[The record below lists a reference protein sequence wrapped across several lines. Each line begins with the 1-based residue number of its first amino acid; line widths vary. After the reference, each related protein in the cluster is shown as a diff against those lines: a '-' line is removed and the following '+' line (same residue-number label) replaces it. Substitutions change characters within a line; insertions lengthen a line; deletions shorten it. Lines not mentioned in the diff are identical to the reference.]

1 MTDAD
6 GTTTP
11 VEIEH
16 PSGSETPAWIDRPT
30 DVWSFG
36 SRGTLFFTGRPR
48 SVSDSRSS
56 RSAARNT
63 GGHWTQLPLWSDR
76 IAPRPVEPIQS
87 FFGKR
92 GFAPVYQ
99 WEGVVEVVTEEGF
112 RGRLIP
118 FEAGRANPS
127 RVEYADFELADLADA
142 SDEDLVAQGA
152 IFYWTVGR
160 SRTSGGTYANTS
172 LVRFRRLP
180 RLSHVE
186 VRNAAREAVALLADL
201 EASG

>member
-1 MTDAD
+1 MTDAN

-11 VEIEH
+11 VEIERS
-16 PSGSETPAWIDRPT
+16 SGPEIPARVGSST

-36 SRGTLFFTGRPR
+36 SRGRLFFTNRRRGDADPE
-48 SVSDSRSS
+48 SS

-63 GGHWTQLPLWSDR
+63 EDYWTYLPRTSER
-76 IAPRPVEPIQS
+76 AAPRAIAPIQA

-118 FEAGRANPS
+118 YEDGRPNPS
-127 RVEYADFELADLADA
+127 RVEYADFDLNDLADE
-142 SDEDLVAQGA
+142 SDEELVAEGA

-160 SRTSGGTYANTS
+160 SRTSGGTYTNTS

-180 RLSHVE
+180 RLSPVE
-186 VRNAAREAVALLADL
+186 VRNAEHAAAALLADL
-201 EASG
+201 KATR